1 VLDSVPG
8 TGHGE
13 FNPLWHVFLI
23 IPSSSPGAQAAYAAH
38 LPVKSEAD
46 VDALVHSGLATE
58 VDTHFY
64 FLCAVVN
71 GHAAH

>member
-23 IPSSSPGAQAAYAAH
+23 VPSSSAAETAYAAH
-38 LPVKSEAD
+38 LPLRSEAA
-46 VDALVHSGLATE
+46 VDALVDSGLAVE
-58 VDTHFY
+58 IDTNFY